1 MSIKD
6 FKESFGN
13 VKDYRQ
19 EGKIKHKLIEILFIA
34 VTATIGNAHG
44 LIDVW
49 DFAETREKWLKKCI
63 TLENGVPSHD
73 TFKRVF
79 ENIDSEAFS
88 KAFIS

>member
-44 LIDVW
+44 LIDV
-49 DFAETREKWLKKCI
+49 
-63 TLENGVPSHD
+63 
-73 TFKRVF
+73 
-79 ENIDSEAFS
+79 
-88 KAFIS
+88 